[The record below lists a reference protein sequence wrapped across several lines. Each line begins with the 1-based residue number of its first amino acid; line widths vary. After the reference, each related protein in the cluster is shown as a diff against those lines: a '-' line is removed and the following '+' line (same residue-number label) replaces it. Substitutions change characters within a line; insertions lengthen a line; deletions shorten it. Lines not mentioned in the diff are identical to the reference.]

1 VVHSSVVNRIEVEQS
16 SAPDIDP
23 MLPSMVSPHA
33 RARMQQRG
41 IPTEHVEQVLAF
53 GCEVHDGHGGVI
65 VYFDRAARRRAE
77 RAHAATRNELDR
89 LAGMY
94 VVMAVG
100 GVVATV
106 GHRYRR
112 VRRR

>member
-1 VVHSSVVNRIEVEQS
+1 MDS
-16 SAPDIDP
+16 
-23 MLPSMVSPHA
+23 LPAALSHHA

-41 IPTEHVEQVLAF
+41 ISNDRVERVLAF
-53 GCEVHDGHGGVI
+53 GHEVHDRHGAVI

-77 RAHAATRNELDR
+77 RARAASRDELER
-89 LAGMY
+89 LAGVY
-94 VVMAVG
+94 LVIADG
-100 GVVATV
+100 IVATV

>member
-1 VVHSSVVNRIEVEQS
+1 MESNLQPTLSR
-16 SAPDIDP
+16 
-23 MLPSMVSPHA
+23 HA

-41 IPTEHVEQVLAF
+41 IPPARIEQLLAY
-53 GCEVHDGHGGVI
+53 GCEVHDRHGGVI
-65 VYFDRAARRRAE
+65 IYFDRAARRRAE
-77 RAHAATRNELDR
+77 RAGAARGHELDR
-89 LAGMY
+89 LSSMY
-94 VVMAVG
+94 VVVAG

>member
-1 VVHSSVVNRIEVEQS
+1 M
-16 SAPDIDP
+16 DP
-23 MLPSMVSPHA
+23 MPAMLSQHA

-41 IPTEHVEQVLAF
+41 IPNERVERVLAF

-65 VYFDRAARRRAE
+65 IYFDRAARRRAE
-77 RAHAATRNELDR
+77 RARAATRDELDR

-94 VVMAVG
+94 VVMAGG

-112 VRRR
+112 LRRR

>member
-1 VVHSSVVNRIEVEQS
+1 MN
-16 SAPDIDP
+16 P
-23 MLPSMVSPHA
+23 LPAALSHHA

-41 IPTEHVEQVLAF
+41 IPTERVEGLLAF
-53 GCEVHDGHGGVI
+53 GREVHDRHGAVI
-65 VYFDRAARRRAE
+65 VYFDRASRKRAE
-77 RAHAATRNELDR
+77 RAHAASRVELDR
-89 LAGMY
+89 MAGVY
-94 VVMAVG
+94 LVIAN

>member
-1 VVHSSVVNRIEVEQS
+1 M
-16 SAPDIDP
+16 DP
-23 MLPSMVSPHA
+23 MPTILTSHA
-33 RARMQQRG
+33 RTRMQQRG
-41 IPTEHVEQVLAF
+41 IPSEHIERVLAF
-53 GCEVHDGHGGVI
+53 GCEVHDGHGGII

-77 RAHAATRNELDR
+77 RAHAATRDELDR

-94 VVMAVG
+94 VVMADG
-100 GVVATV
+100 GVATV

>member
-1 VVHSSVVNRIEVEQS
+1 MN
-16 SAPDIDP
+16 P
-23 MLPSMVSPHA
+23 LPTALSHHA

-41 IPTEHVEQVLAF
+41 IPDDRVERLLAF
-53 GCEVHDGHGGVI
+53 GCEMHARRGAVI
-65 VYFDRAARRRAE
+65 VYFDRAARNRA
-77 RAHAATRNELDR
+77 RAHAVTPEELDR
-89 LAGMY
+89 LRGVY
-94 VVMAVG
+94 LVITN

>member
-1 VVHSSVVNRIEVEQS
+1 MVHSGAVNRTEVEHASQT
-16 SAPDIDP
+16 DMDP
-23 MLPSMVSPHA
+23 TLPSMLSHHA

-41 IPTEHVEQVLAF
+41 IPTEHVERLLAY
-53 GCEVHDGHGGVI
+53 GCEVHDRHGIVI
-65 VYFDRAARRRAE
+65 VYFDRAARRRVE
-77 RAHAATRNELDR
+77 RARAATRHELDR
-89 LAGMY
+89 LCGMY
-94 VVMAVG
+94 VVMAG

>member
-1 VVHSSVVNRIEVEQS
+1 ME
-16 SAPDIDP
+16 P
-23 MLPSMVSPHA
+23 MLAMLSSHA

-41 IPTEHVEQVLAF
+41 IPSEHIERLLTF

-65 VYFDRAARRRAE
+65 IYFDRAARRRAE
-77 RAHAATRNELDR
+77 RARAATRDELDR

-94 VVMAVG
+94 LVMAG
-100 GVVATV
+100 GGVATV

-112 VRRR
+112 LRRR

>member
-1 VVHSSVVNRIEVEQS
+1 MQTGSVNRIEVEQTGEVHKV
-16 SAPDIDP
+16 PT
-23 MLPSMVSPHA
+23 LPSVLSPHA

-41 IPTEHVEQVLAF
+41 IPSWHVERVLAF

-65 VYFDRAARRRAE
+65 VYFDRASRRRAE
-77 RAHAATRNELDR
+77 RAHAATRDELDR

-94 VVMAVG
+94 VVISDG
-100 GVVATV
+100 GVATV

>member
-1 VVHSSVVNRIEVEQS
+1 M
-16 SAPDIDP
+16 DP
-23 MLPSMVSPHA
+23 MPTMLSRHA

-41 IPTEHVEQVLAF
+41 IPTEHVERLLAF
-53 GCEVHDGHGGVI
+53 GCEVHDRHGAVI

-77 RAHAATRNELDR
+77 RARAATRDELDR

-94 VVMAVG
+94 VVMAG

>member
-1 VVHSSVVNRIEVEQS
+1 M
-16 SAPDIDP
+16 DT
-23 MLPSMVSPHA
+23 LPTLTHHA

-41 IPTEHVEQVLAF
+41 IPSAQVERLLAF
-53 GCEVHDGHGGVI
+53 GHEVHDRHGCVI

-77 RAHAATRNELDR
+77 RAGLVSGCELDR

-94 VVMAVG
+94 AVIAG

-112 VRRR
+112 VRRH

>member
-1 VVHSSVVNRIEVEQS
+1 MKPHP
-16 SAPDIDP
+16 AP
-23 MLPSMVSPHA
+23 LSHHA

-41 IPTEHVEQVLAF
+41 IPTDRVERLLDF
-53 GCEVHDGHGGVI
+53 GREVHDRRGAVI
-65 VYFDRAARRRAE
+65 VYFDRASRRRAE
-77 RAHAATRNELDR
+77 RAHAASRDELDR
-89 LAGMY
+89 MAGVY
-94 VVMAVG
+94 LVIAD

>member
-1 VVHSSVVNRIEVEQS
+1 MNRIEVEHPS
-16 SAPDIDP
+16 EPAMDP
-23 MLPSMVSPHA
+23 TLRSISRHA

-41 IPTEHVEQVLAF
+41 IPSERVERLLAF
-53 GCEVHDGHGGVI
+53 GCEVHDRHGGVI

-77 RAHAATRNELDR
+77 RAHAATRDELDR

-94 VVMAVG
+94 VVMAG

-112 VRRR
+112 LRLR

>member
-1 VVHSSVVNRIEVEQS
+1 LQTGFVNQIEIEQS
-16 SAPDIDP
+16 SEAPMVP
-23 MLPSMVSPHA
+23 TLPSVLSHHA

-41 IPTEHVEQVLAF
+41 IPTRHVERVLAF

-65 VYFDRAARRRAE
+65 VYFDRASRRRAE
-77 RAHAATRNELDR
+77 RAHAATRDELDR

-94 VVMAVG
+94 VVISHG
-100 GVVATV
+100 GVATV

>member
-1 VVHSSVVNRIEVEQS
+1 M
-16 SAPDIDP
+16 DP
-23 MLPSMVSPHA
+23 MPTMLSRHA

-41 IPTEHVEQVLAF
+41 IPSERVERLLAF
-53 GCEVHDGHGGVI
+53 GCEVHDRHGGVI

-77 RAHAATRNELDR
+77 RARAASRDELDR

-94 VVMAVG
+94 VVLAG

-112 VRRR
+112 VRHR

>member
-1 VVHSSVVNRIEVEQS
+1 MEPK
-16 SAPDIDP
+16 SAP
-23 MLPSMVSPHA
+23 LSRHA

-41 IPTEHVEQVLAF
+41 IPSAQVDRLLAF
-53 GCEVHDGHGGVI
+53 GREVHDRHGGVI

-77 RAHAATRNELDR
+77 RAGLVSGVELDR
-89 LAGMY
+89 LAGVY
-94 VVMAVG
+94 VVVAG

-112 VRRR
+112 LRRH

>member
-1 VVHSSVVNRIEVEQS
+1 MQ
-16 SAPDIDP
+16 P
-23 MLPSMVSPHA
+23 MPVILSTHA

-41 IPTEHVEQVLAF
+41 ISTERIERLLAF
-53 GCEVHDGHGGVI
+53 GCEVHGGHGGTI
-65 VYFDRAARRRAE
+65 VYFDHAARRRAQLA
-77 RAHAATRNELDR
+77 RAMSRGELDR
-89 LAGMY
+89 LSGMY
-94 VVMAVG
+94 VVLAG